1 MSLSDPIADM
11 LTRIRNGHAIRKQ
24 LVEMST
30 SKIKTAI
37 AQILKEE
44 GYITDYSVS
53 EGVKAI
59 LTITLKYYEG
69 RPVISEIKRS
79 SRPGLRIYKSKD
91 DLPKVLGGLGIAII
105 STSKGLMTDRRA
117 RLESHGGEVLCLVS

>member
-24 LVEMST
+24 QVKMSA

-37 AQILKEE
+37 AEILKEE

-53 EGVKAI
+53 EGLKAI
-59 LTITLKYYEG
+59 LTITLKYYQG
-69 RPVISEIKRS
+69 QPVISEIKRS
-79 SRPGLRIYKSKD
+79 SRPGLRIYKSKN
-91 DLPKVLGGLGIAII
+91 DLPNVLGGLGIAII
-105 STSKGLMTDRRA
+105 STSKGLLTDRRA
-117 RLESHGGEVLCLVS
+117 RIEGHGGEVLCLVS

>member
-24 LVEMST
+24 QVKMSA

-53 EGVKAI
+53 EGLKAI
-59 LTITLKYYEG
+59 LTITLKYYQG
-69 RPVISEIKRS
+69 QPVISEIKRS
-79 SRPGLRIYKSKD
+79 SRPGLRIYKSKN
-91 DLPKVLGGLGIAII
+91 DLPNVLGGLGIAII
-105 STSKGLMTDRRA
+105 STSKGLLTDRRA
-117 RLESHGGEVLCLVS
+117 RVEGHGGEVLCLVS